1 MEEVDRALQEAAHVR
16 TVVLKTL
23 TQRDRLRGDDA
34 RMSEQPLLRE
44 GRVCGI
50 HFALYGPR
58 EVLLTAIWDAD
69 ASTLWCYDSRGERFQ
84 TLPISAATAT

>member
-1 MEEVDRALQEAAHVR
+1 MEEVDQALQEAAQVR
-16 TVVLKTL
+16 VVVLEML
-23 TQRDRLRGDDA
+23 TQRDRLRGADA
-34 RMSEQPLLRE
+34 RMSEQPLLRG

-69 ASTLWCYDSRGERFQ
+69 ASTLWCYDSRGERFK
-84 TLPISAATAT
+84 TLPISVPTVA